1 MRRRREMPNVN
12 YRTPGLS
19 PGTQQRAYIRL
30 GLRIVTPPQPGMI
43 DPLLHVDQDQRAV
56 ALNIHDESVR
66 TFGSA
71 RLSQSGS
78 ILVAIVD
85 RLRLVRDPPPKENIM
100 IEHLKLAGKVA
111 LVQGGSRG
119 IGAAIVQRLA
129 KEGAAVAFTYVSS
142 EVNALEIQDSIV
154 ANGGRALAIRAD
166 SADEKAIRQAVQTTA
181 ETLGRLDILVNNAG
195 ILAIA
200 PLNEFSMQD
209 FDKTLA
215 INVRSVFIASQ
226 EAARHMEEG
235 GRIINIGST
244 NADRMP
250 FAGGATY
257 AMSKSALIGLTKG
270 MARDLGP
277 QGITVNNVQPGP
289 VDTDMNPAQGEFA
302 ETLKALM
309 ALPRYGTSEEIAS
322 FVAYLAGPEAG
333 YITGA
338 SLTIDGGFS
347 A

>member
-1 MRRRREMPNVN
+1 
-12 YRTPGLS
+12 
-19 PGTQQRAYIRL
+19 
-30 GLRIVTPPQPGMI
+30 
-43 DPLLHVDQDQRAV
+43 
-56 ALNIHDESVR
+56 
-66 TFGSA
+66 
-71 RLSQSGS
+71 
-78 ILVAIVD
+78 
-85 RLRLVRDPPPKENIM
+85 M

-200 PLNEFSMQD
+200 PLNDFKMQD